1 MGTVLGL
8 APFKPW
14 AFLAQIGAGRS
25 KLHFAATA
33 SIYAQGDSAD
43 AVYYLQKGKAKVTV
57 TSPAG
62 KEAVLSLVGTGDFFG
77 ECCMS
82 RQPVRLTSVT
92 AVTHCAVVRIEK
104 SAMVAALRDEPEF
117 SELFIGHLL
126 QRHRRIQDDLID
138 QLFNSSEKRLART
151 LLLLAN
157 FGNDEKSDMVIAKIS
172 QETLAEMI
180 GTTRSRVNFFMN
192 KFRRLGMIEYNGTIK
207 VHPSLTTVLNDAET
221 DDRPA
226 RSSKG

>member
-1 MGTVLGL
+1 MGPVLEL

-14 AFLAQIGAGRS
+14 AFLAQIGPGRS
-25 KLHFAATA
+25 RLHFAATA
-33 SIYAQGDSAD
+33 SIYAQGDASD
-43 AVYYLQKGKAKVTV
+43 AVYYIQKGKAKVTV

-77 ECCMS
+77 EGCMN
-82 RQPVRLTSVT
+82 RQSVRLTSVT
-92 AVTHCAVVRIEK
+92 AVTHCEVMRIEK
-104 SAMVAALRDEPEF
+104 SAMAAALRNEPEF

-126 QRHRRIQDDLID
+126 QRNRRIQDDLID

-151 LLLLAN
+151 LLVLAN

-207 VHPSLTTVLNDAET
+207 VHPSLTTVLNDTQT
-221 DDRPA
+221 DDRRA